1 MPCPHNEITI
11 VQRSQRQSAVAAAA
25 YQSGE
30 KLFCEYDQQVK
41 HYPEK
46 RGIVHNEI
54 CSRQML
60 HRNMQTAIL
69 YGMPPKRWK
78 SNGTPSLQGG
88 GCLPFPERYRPTST
102 LSLYGVL

>member
-46 RGIVHNEI
+46 RGMSALTKIKQDTFLSKFILISNP
-54 CSRQML
+54 SR
-60 HRNMQTAIL
+60 
-69 YGMPPKRWK
+69 RW
-78 SNGTPSLQGG
+78 NRSL
-88 GCLPFPERYRPTST
+88 PD
-102 LSLYGVL
+102 LSRRDGSLNNTI

>member
-41 HYPEK
+41 HYPESVASSTMK
-46 RGIVHNEI
+46 S
-54 CSRQML
+54 CSRQMP
-60 HRNMQTAIL
+60 RRSMQTAIP
-69 YGMPPKRWK
+69 YGMLPRPWK
-78 SNGTPSLQGG
+78 NNGTPSLQGG
-88 GCLPFPERYRPTST
+88 S
-102 LSLYGVL
+102 S